1 MSNIKSHGY
10 KVFSLGLLSGLA
22 VLIVC
27 SSALARDVEY
37 QSGELLVSI
46 APGEPT
52 QIQFPGNISGGF
64 RKKLSALSLERKDSD
79 LIIFANE
86 GITDQGEAIIIRLDD
101 GRSYSVRLRRA
112 TAESPRDD
120 VVKVLDNRGA
130 LVASSSEEEPKY
142 KDKNFDYAPSSQV
155 SGLMREL
162 ALAAEFGKK
171 AIPGYRMSERYK
183 GETVLNDGT
192 VQATIDKIFIGPNL
206 WGYVIDARNLLDT
219 TQKINPATFRLDGT
233 RAVSATNWELSAR
246 PLNVEQQV
254 SAKDSTKVYVIT
266 RAKRS
271 N

>member
-1 MSNIKSHGY
+1 MFKITSKLSNA
-10 KVFSLGLLSGLA
+10 LSLA
-22 VLIVC
+22 VLACAAVLVPH
-27 SSALARDVEY
+27 SSAFAREVEY
-37 QSGELLVSI
+37 QSGELLINI

-86 GITDQGEAIIIRLDD
+86 GLTDQGEAVIIRLDD

-112 TAESPRDD
+112 TADSPRDD

-130 LVASSSEEEPKY
+130 LVASSEEDPKY
-142 KDKNFDYAPSSQV
+142 KDKNFDYAPSSQI

-192 VQATIDKIFIGPNL
+192 VQATIDRIYIGPNL

-233 RAVSATNWELSAR
+233 RAVSANNWELAAR
-246 PLNVEQQV
+246 PLNVEQQI
-254 SAKDSTKVYVIT
+254 SAKDTTKIYVIT